1 MIPLPLS
8 YSQYIVYLV
17 FILLI
22 LVCSATGRLCRLNA
36 MGLAM
41 SSISCISEEEVGGAG
56 DMELEY
62 GGCGGSDYE
71 YEYEY

>member
-1 MIPLPLS
+1 
-8 YSQYIVYLV
+8 
-17 FILLI
+17 
-22 LVCSATGRLCRLNA
+22 
-36 MGLAM
+36 MGLAR

-56 DMELEY
+56 DKELQY